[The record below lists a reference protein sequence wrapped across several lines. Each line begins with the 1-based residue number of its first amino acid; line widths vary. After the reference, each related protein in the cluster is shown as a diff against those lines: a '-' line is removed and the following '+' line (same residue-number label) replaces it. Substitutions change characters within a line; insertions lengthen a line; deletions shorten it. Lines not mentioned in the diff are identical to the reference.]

1 MLNSMFSGTYLEAI
15 NRALHDAMEAD
26 ARVFCLGEDVGSYG
40 GAFQATAGLFERFG
54 ADRVMDMP
62 IAEQAIA
69 GSAIGAALMGQ
80 RPVAEFQF
88 MDFALL
94 ASDLIC
100 NFAAMT
106 SWRWGQP
113 CPVVFRG
120 PSGAGV
126 SGGPFHSQNPEH
138 HFLGSPGLKV
148 VAPGTVA
155 DAYALL
161 RASIEDP
168 DPVLFFEHKY
178 LYRRLKDSW
187 DAAPTARLGEAALRK
202 DGTQAAILTYG
213 AMQHRALEA
222 VADLDVAVLDLRTL
236 APLDLQAI
244 EAIAKHTHRIL
255 VLTEAQRTYGP
266 GAEVAAHVAETCF
279 PWLDA
284 PVMRLGSADTPTP
297 AAPGLEAEFLPGV
310 EKIKAEVQKLL
321 AW

>member
-1 MLNSMFSGTYLEAI
+1 MFSGTYLDAI

-26 ARVFCLGEDVGSYG
+26 ERVFCLGQDIGHYG
-40 GAFQATAGLFERFG
+40 GAFQATAGLFDRFG
-54 ADRVMDMP
+54 ADRVIDTP

-69 GSAIGAALMGQ
+69 GAAIGAALMDR

-100 NFAAMT
+100 NFAAMAE
-106 SWRWGQP
+106 WRWGQP

-161 RASIEDP
+161 RASIDDQ
-168 DPVLFFEHKY
+168 DPVLFLEHKY

-187 DAAPTARLGEAALRK
+187 DTAPTARLGEAALRK
-202 DGTQAAILTYG
+202 KGGSAAILTYG

-222 VADLDVAVLDLRTL
+222 VADMDVAVLDLRTL
-236 APLDLQAI
+236 APLDLEAI
-244 EAIAKHTHRIL
+244 ESIAKRTHRIL
-255 VLTEAQRTYGP
+255 VLTEAHRTFGP
-266 GAEVAAHVAETCF
+266 GAEIAAHVTETCF
-279 PWLDA
+279 SWLDA

-297 AAPGLEAEFLPGV
+297 AAPGLEAEFLPSV
-310 EKIKAEVQKLL
+310 QKIKEFMEKLV
-321 AW
+321 AY

>member
-1 MLNSMFSGTYLEAI
+1 MFTGTYLEAI

-26 ARVFCLGEDVGSYG
+26 ARVFCLGEDVGAYG

-54 ADRVMDMP
+54 AGRVVDTP

-100 NFAAMT
+100 NFASMT
-106 SWRWGQP
+106 SWRWGQL

-120 PSGAGV
+120 PCGAGV
-126 SGGPFHSQNPEH
+126 GGGPFHSQNPEH

-148 VAPGTVA
+148 VVPGTVA

-178 LYRRLKDSW
+178 LYRRLKDTW
-187 DAAPTARLGEAALRK
+187 DEAPTARLGEAALRK
-202 DGTQAAILTYG
+202 DGARAAILTYG

-236 APLDLQAI
+236 APLDLEAI
-244 EAIAKHTHRIL
+244 ESIARRTHRIL

-266 GAEVAAHVAETCF
+266 SAEIAAHISEMCF

-297 AAPGLEAEFLPGV
+297 ASPALEAEFLPSV
-310 EKIKAEVQKLL
+310 EKIRAAVVKLL
-321 AW
+321 AY